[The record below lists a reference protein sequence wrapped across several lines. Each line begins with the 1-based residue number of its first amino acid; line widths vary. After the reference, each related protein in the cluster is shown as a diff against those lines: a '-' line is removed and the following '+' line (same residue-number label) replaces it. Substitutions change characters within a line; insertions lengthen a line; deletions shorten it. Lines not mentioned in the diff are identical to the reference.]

1 MKRESSLA
9 DRAKRSLNICCQTLC
24 DKELV
29 EEYIKQ
35 LEVEVAHLRQDNENI
50 KNYYES
56 IKIYK
61 KSN

>member
-9 DRAKRSLNICCQTLC
+9 DRAKRSLDICCQTLC

-35 LEVEVAHLRQDNENI
+35 LEVEVAHLRQDNTDLTE
-50 KNYYES
+50 KLKS
-56 IKIYK
+56 YK
-61 KSN
+61 YNH

>member
-9 DRAKRSLNICCQTLC
+9 DRAKRSLDICCQTLC

-35 LEVEVAHLRQDNENI
+35 LEVEVAHLRQDNENLEA
-50 KNYYES
+50 K
-56 IKIYK
+56 IKIIRDY
-61 KSN
+61 

>member
-9 DRAKRSLNICCQTLC
+9 DRAKRSLDICCQTLC

-35 LEVEVAHLRQDNENI
+35 LEIEVAHLRQDNENLEAKNKVI
-50 KNYYES
+50 KDY
-56 IKIYK
+56 
-61 KSN
+61 

>member
-9 DRAKRSLNICCQTLC
+9 DRAKRSLDICCQTLC

-35 LEVEVAHLRQDNENI
+35 LEVEVAHLRQDNSDLTE
-50 KNYYES
+50 KLKS
-56 IKIYK
+56 YK
-61 KSN
+61 HSHS